1 MSHYFERPKFKSII
15 HYYLNQFCDMEGQLQ
30 NMGQDSSN
38 MMQQFPAALKK
49 SLRLFIIEIIPT
61 ILVSDGHNFIEA
73 IFTKE
78 SINDFRKNYSHVKFS
93 NLRDKVIYVSKW
105 SLQLDHAD
113 SMK

>member
-30 NMGQDSSN
+30 NLGMGSSN
-38 MMQQFPAALKK
+38 MMQSFPAALKK

-93 NLRDKVIYVSKW
+93 NLRDKVIHVSKW
-105 SLQLDHAD
+105 
-113 SMK
+113 